1 MLWSLFG
8 FVMGMI
14 VACFQGWG
22 IVLMLR
28 AMLYMFVR
36 YLMAS
41 DPRCLRYPRFMLLGP
56 GELLFVLFEISNCT
70 FVMVNYISLVGRV
83 LIVWSIYLL
92 ILLVL
97 YGVTLVNCLLKAFA
111 LSMSMMAVSV
121 PKQMLQCCCVC
132 GFLLCELCL

>member
-41 DPRCLRYPRFMLLGP
+41 GPRCLRYPRFMLLGP

-111 LSMSMMAVSV
+111 LSTSVMAVSV
-121 PKQMLQCCCVC
+121 PKQMLQCCYVC
-132 GFLLCELCL
+132 GFLLCELRL